1 EQTTLVSIGLVNGE
15 TGIIQD
21 LETISDLIKELAP
34 NALLHTDAVQ
44 GFPWL
49 DIPTATKTADLVSIA
64 AHKFGGPKGIGVLVA
79 KEKAKLAPMQL
90 GGGQEQGIRSGTQD
104 VAGIVGMA
112 AAAQQTSNTRQAT
125 IERVTPLRNQ
135 LANELTSIKGSYE
148 TGVSRN
154 SNGETNRSKKIAGSC
169 HVCFDQIESE
179 ALLFLLEQENILASA
194 ASSCSSGAQDPSHVL
209 AAMGYNRELAGG
221 SLRLSLGYKT
231 SETDIQK
238 ALEVIPKSITKL
250 RKTGS

>member
-1 EQTTLVSIGLVNGE
+1 M
-15 TGIIQD
+15 
-21 LETISDLIKELAP
+21 
-34 NALLHTDAVQ
+34 Q

-49 DIPTATKTADLVSIA
+49 DIPTATKPADLISIA
-64 AHKFGGPKGIGVLVA
+64 AHKFGGPKGIGLLVA
-79 KEKAKLAPMQL
+79 KEKTKLAPMQL

-112 AAAQQTSNTRQAT
+112 AAAQQTAHTRQET
-125 IERVTPLRNQ
+125 IERITPLRNE
-135 LANELTSIKGSYE
+135 LADGLTLIEGSYE

-154 SNGETNRSKKIAGSC
+154 PNGETDRSKKIAGSC

-231 SETDIQK
+231 SNDDVKTALDI
-238 ALEVIPKSITKL
+238 IPRSIMKL
-250 RKTGS
+250 RETGS